1 MCGLAGYIPYKAA
14 SSDEMQS
21 NGSKMIDAIFSRG
34 PDDKGVWVEEFQ
46 SLMMCFRR
54 LSILDLSPAGH
65 QPMESRSGRF
75 KICFNGEIY
84 NHLELRQKFN
94 CDWRG
99 HSDTETILEVIE
111 QTGIENTLKLLV
123 GMFSIAVWDS
133 KEAELILARDR
144 MGEKPLYYGWVQKDF
159 VFASELKAIKEHPNF
174 NNPISKAA
182 LSNYLK
188 FNYIPAP
195 QSIYKDLFKLQP
207 GTFIK
212 IPLQSASIKKITP
225 TKYWDL
231 SEAITNGQNHLINDR
246 KEALHETKLTL
257 TKSIKSQMISDV
269 PLGAF
274 LSGGIDSSLITAIMQ
289 EQSMEKI
296 KTFTIGFDNQ
306 EFDESPF
313 AKDVANHLGTNHTEY
328 FVTSQETLDVIPSI
342 PEIYDE
348 PFADSS
354 QIPTHLVCKQAKKN
368 VTVALSGDGG
378 DEIFGGYNR
387 YFWSN
392 RIWSKLRWI
401 PYPARKI
408 LGSVIQA
415 TPQNLSYNIEKFY
428 NILAPKKLS
437 VHQFSDKLNKLS
449 SRLQFV
455 DSEDDLYRSLVT
467 QWHDPSVILKDFEE
481 DFHDVEFPFQPSL
494 TDHLPSRM
502 MFWDALTYLP
512 DDILCKVDR
521 AAMSVSLETRAPF
534 LDHRLVELAWRLPH
548 SIKTNH
554 HQGKI
559 ILREILDQ
567 YIPKSLIDRPKAGF
581 GIPVGEWLRGP
592 LKSWAEDLLAKDK
605 IIRQGFFYPEPI
617 YKIWSE
623 HQSTSYDHTHKL
635 WSILMFQAWLEAQ

>member
-14 SSDEMQS
+14 SADEMQF

-34 PDDKGVWVEEFQ
+34 PDDKGVWVEDFQ

-65 QPMESRSGRF
+65 QPMVSRSGRF

-94 CDWRG
+94 GDWRG

-111 QTGIENTLKLLV
+111 QTGIENALNLLV

-133 KEAELILARDR
+133 QEAELILARDR

-212 IPLQSASIKKITP
+212 IPLKSASIKTITP

-231 SEAITNGQNHLINDR
+231 SEAITNGQNHLIKDS

-257 TKSIKSQMISDV
+257 SKSVKSQMISDV

-296 KTFTIGFDNQ
+296 KTFTIGFDNPS
-306 EFDESPF
+306 FDESSF
-313 AKDVANHLGTNHTEY
+313 AKDVANHLGTDHTEY
-328 FVTSQETLDVIPSI
+328 FVTSQEALDVIPSI

-392 RIWSKLRWI
+392 KIWSKLRWI

-408 LGSVIQA
+408 LGSAIQA
-415 TPQNLSYNIEKFY
+415 TPQNLFYSIEKFY
-428 NILAPKKLS
+428 NILAPKKFS

-455 DSEDDLYRSLVT
+455 DSENELYKSLVT
-467 QWHDPSVILKDFEE
+467 QWHDPSVILKDFVE
-481 DFHDVEFPFQPSL
+481 DLHDVEFPFQPSL

-502 MFWDALTYLP
+502 MFWDSLTYLP

-534 LDHRLVELAWRLPH
+534 LDHRLIELAWRLPH
-548 SIKTNH
+548 SLKTNKH
-554 HQGKI
+554 EGKI

-567 YIPKSLIDRPKAGF
+567 YIPRSLIDRPKAGF

-592 LKSWAEDLLAKDK
+592 LKSWAEDLLAEDK
-605 IIRQGFFYPEPI
+605 IIKQGFFYHEPI
-617 YKIWSE
+617 YKIWFE
-623 HQSTSYDHTHKL
+623 HQSTSYDHTNKL